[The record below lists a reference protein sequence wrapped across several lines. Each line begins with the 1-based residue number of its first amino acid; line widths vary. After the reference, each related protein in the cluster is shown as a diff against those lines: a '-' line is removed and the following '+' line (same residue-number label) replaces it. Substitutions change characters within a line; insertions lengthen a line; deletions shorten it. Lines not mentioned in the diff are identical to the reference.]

1 MKKQKKKEEHDHVC
15 EQSYEFSLEHV
26 FPKSK
31 SKPMRLF
38 TFSLVFPH
46 LLSPDSVQKNGID
59 SYNAPGKTLCRMAFS
74 AAAND
79 EGAI

>member
-1 MKKQKKKEEHDHVC
+1 
-15 EQSYEFSLEHV
+15 
-26 FPKSK
+26 
-31 SKPMRLF
+31 MRLF

-46 LLSPDSVQKNGID
+46 LSSPDSVQKNGID
-59 SYNAPGKTLCRMAFS
+59 GNGIEGNDSSNAPGKTLRRMAFS